1 MIKGSIPE
9 FFPKVERGDSSPR
22 SKSKEADASELLS
35 SSSASSSAKSSKSE
49 APAFKDALRDARA
62 ERSDKRRQENQD
74 RADARAGYNSKGEVS
89 DGSQPQD
96 SSKLEDKVSRRA
108 IDSNAKKELKPKVK
122 SDDFVMPG
130 MLPSKFSTPK
140 RELAIDGMDSEL
152 ISEVSSQGS
161 LLSQEGALEFVEQMQ
176 EQFGISAEQIVAAFS
191 QLSPQVLAAPVSEST
206 QAFVNELPLNAD
218 QKPQVAALYSAML
231 EQAGDQVFSE
241 QMTGNQQTAVGTQVI
256 GQKEY
261 NQQVL
266 DQSLRELNQKFFQN
280 GKIESSTDGKVAIA
294 GMTAASGTLA
304 AQAAN
309 SSASAPVTA
318 NAMSSI
324 SSSGITKGNTSPVA
338 EKSSD
343 ASASATAGFF
353 SGMTAAI
360 SGGNG
365 SAASAE
371 GGSNFSQQ
379 QQQQQSQSNVA
390 DLKSQLPITAA
401 GAFSPEIAKS
411 KVSAMSGDAK
421 ETKALKGDELLN
433 AVSGTMGH
441 GLTSTKLSDAA
452 TLGAGA
458 MLPGAVQP
466 NAEDK
471 TVNIQNLIKQ
481 AQVIIKEGGGEM
493 KLEMSPEGMGQV
505 NLKVA
510 VENGQVNIQ
519 MITQNKE
526 AKKMIE
532 EGLSELKASLAAH
545 KLQVDNLKVDL
556 SEGVSKQMQEQLND
570 HKQNQSREFA
580 QNFLGNMRDERQGF
594 RQGFFDNSG
603 HKAYKNHAEREGGVP
618 QPNSVGSTSAA
629 KKKQTDR
636 RLDMVA

>member
-9 FFPKVERGDSSPR
+9 FFPKVDRADAP
-22 SKSKEADASELLS
+22 SKSKKEADASDLLS
-35 SSSASSSAKSSKSE
+35 SNSAPSSGAKPSKSE
-49 APAFKDALRDARA
+49 KAPEFNDVLRNARA
-62 ERSDKRRQENQD
+62 EKE
-74 RADARAGYNSKGEVS
+74 ARKELKEKSYNSKGEVT
-89 DGSQPQD
+89 DGSKPQD
-96 SSKLEDKVSRRA
+96 STKLEDKVSRRA
-108 IDSNAKKELKPKVK
+108 VDGNVKKELKSKASK
-122 SDDFVMPG
+122 NDDFVMPD
-130 MLPSKFSTPK
+130 MLPAKFSTPK
-140 RELAIDGMDSEL
+140 RGLEVEGLDSEL
-152 ISEVSSQGS
+152 VSGFASQDT
-161 LLSQEGALEFVEQMQ
+161 LLNQEGVTEFVEQMQ
-176 EQFGISAEQIVAAFS
+176 EQFGITAEQIVAAFS
-191 QLSPQVLAAPVSEST
+191 QLTPQVLAAPVSEST

-218 QKPQVAALYSAML
+218 QKPKVAALYAQML
-231 EQAGDQVFSE
+231 EQSGDQVFSE
-241 QMTGNQQTAVGTQVI
+241 QMTGNQQTAVGTEVL

-266 DQSLRELNQKFFQN
+266 DKSLQELNQKFFQN
-280 GKIESSTDGKVAIA
+280 GKMESSNEGKVSVA
-294 GMTAASGTLA
+294 GMTAASGKLSASQVSA
-304 AQAAN
+304 AT
-309 SSASAPVTA
+309 SSAAP
-318 NAMSSI
+318 I
-324 SSSGITKGNTSPVA
+324 SSSINGSNNLSPA
-338 EKSSD
+338 SKKSDDSG
-343 ASASATAGFF
+343 SAAGAAAFF
-353 SGMTAAI
+353 SGMTSALA
-360 SGGNG
+360 SEGQTTSSQQGGG
-365 SAASAE
+365 F
-371 GGSNFSQQ
+371 GSQQ
-379 QQQQQSQSNVA
+379 QDQQSQSNA
-390 DLKSQLPITAA
+390 SQLKTQLPITAA
-401 GAFSPEIAKS
+401 GAFSPEIS
-411 KVSAMSGDAK
+411 KVKAAGAGSEGK
-421 ETKALKGDELLN
+421 ESKALKGDELLN
-433 AVSGTMGH
+433 AVSGSMSH
-441 GLTSTKLSDAA
+441 GLTSAKLADASA
-452 TLGAGA
+452 LGAGA

-545 KLQVDNLKVDL
+545 KLQVDTLRVDL

-603 HKAYKNHAEREGGVP
+603 YKAYKNLAEREGGVP
-618 QPNSVGSTSAA
+618 QPDAVGSTSSGSGSG
-629 KKKQTDR
+629 KKQTDR

>member
-9 FFPKVERGDSSPR
+9 FFPKVERADSR
-22 SKSKEADASELLS
+22 SKSNKEADASGLLS
-35 SSSASSSAKSSKSE
+35 SSSASSSAKSSKPE

-74 RADARAGYNSKGEVS
+74 RADARAGYNSKGEVN
-89 DGSQPQD
+89 DGSKPQD

-108 IDSNAKKELKPKVK
+108 VDSNAKKELKTKAK
-122 SDDFVMPG
+122 NDDFVMPG

-152 ISEVSSQGS
+152 VSEVSSQGS
-161 LLSQEGALEFVEQMQ
+161 LLSQEGASEFVEQMQ

-218 QKPQVAALYSAML
+218 QKPQVAALYSQML
-231 EQAGDQVFSE
+231 EQSGDQVFAE
-241 QMTGNQQTAVGTQVI
+241 QMTGNQQTAVGTQVL

-304 AQAAN
+304 MQAAN
-309 SSASAPVTA
+309 SSASAPATA
-318 NAMSSI
+318 NAMGSI
-324 SSSGITKGNTSPVA
+324 SSSGIAKGNLSPVA

-353 SGMTAAI
+353 SGMTSALGA
-360 SGGNG
+360 GNQ
-365 SAASAE
+365 SASAQ
-371 GGSNFSQQ
+371 GGSEFGS
-379 QQQQQSQSNVA
+379 QQQQQSQGEAAVV
-390 DLKSQLPITAA
+390 KMQTPMMAA
-401 GAFSPEIAKS
+401 GAFTPEIAKS
-411 KVSAMSGDAK
+411 KVSAMSGDSK

-433 AVSGTMGH
+433 ALNGSLSH
-441 GLTSTKLSDAA
+441 GLTSTKLADATA
-452 TLGAGA
+452 LGAGA

-603 HKAYKNHAEREGGVP
+603 YKAYKNLAEREGGVP
-618 QPNSVGSTSAA
+618 QPDAVGSTSAA

>member
-1 MIKGSIPE
+1 MIKGSIPD
-9 FFPKVERGDSSPR
+9 FFPKVERADSR

-35 SSSASSSAKSSKSE
+35 SNSASSSAKSSKPE

-62 ERSDKRRQENQD
+62 ERSDKRREANQE
-74 RADARAGYNSKGEVS
+74 RATARANYNSKGEVN

-108 IDSNAKKELKPKVK
+108 VDSSARKDLKTKAKN
-122 SDDFVMPG
+122 DDFVMPG

-152 ISEVSSQGS
+152 VSEVSSQGS
-161 LLSQEGALEFVEQMQ
+161 LLSQEGASEFVEQMQ

-218 QKPQVAALYSAML
+218 QKPQVAALYSQML
-231 EQAGDQVFSE
+231 EQSGDQVFAE
-241 QMTGNQQTAVGTQVI
+241 QMTGNQQTAVGTQVL

-304 AQAAN
+304 MQAAN
-309 SSASAPVTA
+309 SSASAPATA
-318 NAMSSI
+318 NAMGSI
-324 SSSGITKGNTSPVA
+324 SSSGIAKGNLSPVA

-353 SGMTAAI
+353 SGMTSALGA
-360 SGGNG
+360 GNQ
-365 SAASAE
+365 SASAQ
-371 GGSNFSQQ
+371 GGSEFGS
-379 QQQQQSQSNVA
+379 QQQQQSQGEAAVV
-390 DLKSQLPITAA
+390 KMQTPMMAA
-401 GAFSPEIAKS
+401 GAFTPEIAKS
-411 KVSAMSGDAK
+411 KVSAMSGDSK

-433 AVSGTMGH
+433 ALNGSLSH
-441 GLTSTKLSDAA
+441 GLTSTKLADATA
-452 TLGAGA
+452 LGAGA

-603 HKAYKNHAEREGGVP
+603 YKAYKNLAEREGGVP
-618 QPNSVGSTSAA
+618 QPDAVGSTSAA

>member
-1 MIKGSIPE
+1 MPD
-9 FFPKVERGDSSPR
+9 FFPKVERADSR
-22 SKSKEADASELLS
+22 SKSNKEADASDLLS
-35 SSSASSSAKSSKSE
+35 SNSAPASEKSSKSE

-62 ERSDKRRQENQD
+62 ERSDKRRQANQE
-74 RADARAGYNSKGEVS
+74 RADVRAGYTKKGEVS

-108 IDSNAKKELKPKVK
+108 IDSNSKKEMKTKAAK
-122 SDDFVMPG
+122 NDDFVMPG
-130 MLPSKFSTPK
+130 MLPSKFSIPK
-140 RELAIDGMDSEL
+140 RGLDTEGIDSEL
-152 ISEVSSQGS
+152 VSDFASQDT
-161 LLSQEGALEFVEQMQ
+161 LLDQEGVSEFVEQMQ

-218 QKPQVAALYSAML
+218 QKPQVAALYSQML
-231 EQAGDQVFSE
+231 EKSGDQVFAE
-241 QMTGNQQTAVGTQVI
+241 QMTGSPEMAVGTQVL

-261 NQQVL
+261 NQKVL
-266 DQSLRELNQKFFQN
+266 DQSLREMNQQFFRN
-280 GKIESSTDGKVAIA
+280 GKVESSNEGKVSVA
-294 GMTAASGTLA
+294 GMTAASGTVAASSLA
-304 AQAAN
+304 TSQAATN
-309 SSASAPVTA
+309 ASG
-318 NAMSSI
+318 SI
-324 SSSGITKGNTSPVA
+324 SSSGIKAGNMSPVS

-343 ASASATAGFF
+343 ASGVDAAAAFF
-353 SGMTAAI
+353 SG
-360 SGGNG
+360 
-365 SAASAE
+365 AASALGTE
-371 GGSNFSQQ
+371 NQSSSAQGGSDFGS
-379 QQQQQSQSNVA
+379 QQQQQSQSN
-390 DLKSQLPITAA
+390 LSQLKMQPVVAA
-401 GAFSPEIAKS
+401 GAFTPEIAKA
-411 KVSAMSGDAK
+411 KAAGAGGK
-421 ETKALKGDELLN
+421 ETKALKGDDLLN
-433 AVSGTMGH
+433 ALSGTMGH
-441 GLTSTKLSDAA
+441 GLTSTKLADSAA
-452 TLGAGA
+452 LGAGA

-545 KLQVDNLKVDL
+545 KLQVDTLKVDL
-556 SEGVSKQMQEQLND
+556 SDGVSKQMQEQLSD
-570 HKQNQSREFA
+570 HKQNQAREFA
-580 QNFLGNMRDERQGF
+580 QNFLGNMRDERQSF

-603 HKAYKNHAEREGGVP
+603 YKAYKNLAEREGGVP
-618 QPNSVGSTSAA
+618 QPDAVVGSSSSSA